1 MDTYI
6 FYYYNLSNSYPSIS
20 QIRDSI
26 NVQSYRVVQDAK
38 IKMSGQEKQEENFV
52 IYLYDNVNNNIVS
65 SNNVEHSMKSY
76 MYETNANNVFSAFN
90 ITPANFSVRVS
101 DLSHIVNEN
110 MGALSSGGNVGVEE
124 AIEAFMSF
132 YPRVEHDNNFV
143 IVGGGSVVDNV
154 GALDIGED
162 NSYGEQFLI
171 SYDKDSSALKVSVS
185 LSSDN
190 ESINQVLDSF
200 KQISRVFDRFRSS
213 VDRDTFYRVVE
224 DSNYV
229 FIDDDYDVNVFDAGW
244 VFASQLVDEV
254 NKAVDIVSN
263 NDFSSVSDDVDYL
276 FSRIHTLSYILGVD
290 IFDNVSDSG
299 VDEDLIRELVLK
311 RDVARENKDWAEA
324 DAIRDKLNSMGV
336 KVIDSSDGS
345 RWEYFLKR

>member
-1 MDTYI
+1 
-6 FYYYNLSNSYPSIS
+6 
-20 QIRDSI
+20 
-26 NVQSYRVVQDAK
+26 
-38 IKMSGQEKQEENFV
+38 MSGQEKQEENFV

-76 MYETNANNVFSAFN
+76 MYEINANNVFSAFN
-90 ITPANFSVRVS
+90 ITPANFSVRFS

-110 MGALSSGGNVGVEE
+110 IKDMSTGDKVSIEE
-124 AIEAFMSF
+124 VIDAFMSF
-132 YPRVEHDNNFV
+132 YHRVERDNDFV
-143 IVGGGSVVDNV
+143 VVVGGGSDDDNV
-154 GALDIGED
+154 DVLEIGDD
-162 NSYGEQFLI
+162 NSYGEQLLI
-171 SYDKDSSALKVSVS
+171 SYDKDNSALKVAVA
-185 LSSDN
+185 LSDDS
-190 ESINQVLDSF
+190 EILDSF
-200 KQISRVFDRFRSS
+200 NQVGSVFDRFMSS
-213 VDRDTFYRVVE
+213 VDRDAFYHVVE

-229 FIDDDYDVNVFDAGW
+229 FIDDDYDVNVFDSGR
-244 VFASQLVDEV
+244 VFASQLVEEV
-254 NKAVDIVSN
+254 NNVVDIVSN

-290 IFDNVSDSG
+290 IFANVSDSG

-345 RWEYFLKR
+345 RWEYFSKR